1 MKKIIALLL
10 AAIMVLGLAACA
22 SKTETTEASDVKNVV
37 YIVNGNLGDKSFFD
51 SAQAG
56 IDELVKAG
64 RITCKT
70 IELGGTD
77 EDQPKWL
84 STLYDVSQSGE
95 YDLVICGT
103 YQMPDY
109 LKEVATKYPDQLY
122 LIFDDNTYA
131 GENSNVV
138 NITYKQNDMGYLVG
152 TFAACMTT
160 DTSVANINEDAVI
173 GFVGGVDSP
182 VINDFLIGFI
192 EGAQSVNPD
201 IKVDTRYTNDY
212 VDTAIAKEFGYSMI
226 NDKKCD
232 IIWGVAGNAGNGA
245 AEAALDTGKAW
256 FIGVDSDQ
264 ELTFSSDLAALTLT
278 SGLKNIGNSIIWIFD
293 QWDAGK
299 TYWGSEVQLG
309 LAEGGVGIV
318 TDKNYDKYA
327 SAETK
332 AAVEAAQKGI
342 TDGSIKVDSAPGK
355 GTTITVTIYLKLQES
370 EKEQEKELFDLP
382 VLVVDDD
389 KTCCEST
396 VATLKDI
403 GIAGEWVLTGRE
415 AVERCYARHEAG
427 CDYFAVILDWKMPKM
442 DGIETARK
450 IRERVGKD
458 VTIII
463 LTSFEFSE
471 IEEEARAAGVD
482 AFIAKPL
489 FRSRLTATL
498 RQFTSGKKEKN
509 ARSLLESFA
518 KTDYTSKRVLLVED
532 NELNREIAAEILGM
546 TGVAVDIAENGKI
559 AVEKVVAAPEKWYDL
574 IFMDIQMPIMNGY
587 EATAAIRSLPGGR
600 GKVPI
605 IAMTANAFAED
616 VQLAKNTGMNE
627 HIAKPLELDKLNDVL
642 KQWLQ

>member
-22 SKTETTEASDVKNVV
+22 SKTEPAADTATAEPAAEPAETTEETPAAAEETPAAEEEAPAADDVKHVV

-56 IDELVKAG
+56 INKLIDDG
-64 RITCKT
+64 RITCDT
-70 IELGGTD
+70 IELGGLD

-109 LKEVATKYPDQLY
+109 LKEVATQYPDQLY

-131 GENSNVV
+131 GNNSNVV

-152 TFAACMTT
+152 TYAACMTT
-160 DTSVANINEDAVI
+160 DTNLDKINEDAVI

-182 VINDFLIGFI
+182 VINDFLTGFI
-192 EGAQSVNPD
+192 EGALAVNPD

-226 NDKKCD
+226 NDNKCD

-245 AEAALDTGKAW
+245 AEAALETGKAW

-299 TYWGSEVQLG
+299 TYWGTEVQLG

-332 AAVEAAQKGI
+332 AAVEAAQAGI
-342 TDGSIKVDSAPGK
+342 MDGSTKVDTA
-355 GTTITVTIYLKLQES
+355 
-370 EKEQEKELFDLP
+370 FDANF
-382 VLVVDDD
+382 D
-389 KTCCEST
+389 
-396 VATLKDI
+396 
-403 GIAGEWVLTGRE
+403 
-415 AVERCYARHEAG
+415 
-427 CDYFAVILDWKMPKM
+427 
-442 DGIETARK
+442 
-450 IRERVGKD
+450 
-458 VTIII
+458 
-463 LTSFEFSE
+463 
-471 IEEEARAAGVD
+471 
-482 AFIAKPL
+482 
-489 FRSRLTATL
+489 
-498 RQFTSGKKEKN
+498 
-509 ARSLLESFA
+509 
-518 KTDYTSKRVLLVED
+518 
-532 NELNREIAAEILGM
+532 
-546 TGVAVDIAENGKI
+546 
-559 AVEKVVAAPEKWYDL
+559 VAALRDSVRP
-574 IFMDIQMPIMNGY
+574 
-587 EATAAIRSLPGGR
+587 
-600 GKVPI
+600 
-605 IAMTANAFAED
+605 
-616 VQLAKNTGMNE
+616 
-627 HIAKPLELDKLNDVL
+627 
-642 KQWLQ
+642 